1 VTSTHIIAEPGV
13 PQVVITREFD
23 APRELLFRAHTD
35 PDLLVQWLA
44 PRQLTMTID
53 RFDLRD
59 GGPWRYQHWEADG
72 TDYAFHGVFHGQPSP
87 DAIVQ
92 TCEFEGRPG
101 HVSLWTVTF
110 SEHGDKTLLS
120 HNAVYQSVA
129 DRDLGLQSGMEESVS
144 GSMDRLDE
152 LLARLAPVS
161 RATSAVGR

>member
-1 VTSTHIIAEPGV
+1 VTSTHFIAEPQA

-23 APRELLFRAHTD
+23 APRALLFRAHTD

-44 PRQLTMTID
+44 PGQLTMTID

-59 GGPWRYQHWEADG
+59 GGSWRYQHWDADG
-72 TDYAFHGVFHGQPSP
+72 TDYAFHGVFHGEPSP
-87 DAIVQ
+87 DGIVQ
-92 TCEFEGRPG
+92 TFEAEGRPG

-110 SEHGDKTLLS
+110 SEHGGKTLLS

-161 RATSAVGR
+161 R